1 MKNNLQPL
9 SQKLKSLPARMLLVF
24 VAFLTMVI
32 VSGFIMSRSLSDKL
46 HQSANELIDESA
58 IFISST
64 LLGPEIVLNLIA
76 DHIEDKIK
84 HGDTLESIKEYLVE
98 ASLPV
103 FKGNIRMFD
112 YYTVYGYFDV
122 FAQYENDLNVFIDGG
137 GWHPKDEP
145 DISWVAS
152 ERPWYKAA
160 VEAGGPVV
168 VTDPYIDPSTLMP
181 VIAYTRL
188 LLDENGKQL
197 AVIGLDVPLV
207 FLALLVSGEH
217 MTPGAYVFLLD
228 NNLQV
233 IIHPDERIIGTTIY
247 NTSYDMARFLERLI
261 QGEEISFE
269 RFTDYRGIKSILFMR
284 QMETGW
290 YMAKVVPRN
299 VYFSDLYKM
308 LLIVGALAVILASVL
323 IYILVLLE
331 RAQNKAIKEIKRRDN
346 LLRSVNDTANVL
358 LTAKDDETLHKA
370 LVSCMKNVGQ
380 SLDIDFFE
388 VWRNEEREDGLYAVL
403 EHFWYSDFGMGIKA
417 VLHITEFSYSEA
429 PGWKKR
435 LEKGEFIA
443 GPVTKL
449 SKEDQLFLEDFKTKS
464 VLTIPVF
471 IQEQFWGFCC
481 IDDCRNVR
489 TPTMDEINILRSV
502 SYMLANTIY
511 RHDLTKELEE
521 AFKRV
526 EAASRAK
533 SDFLSAMSHEMR
545 TPMNAIIGMTTIGK
559 KAKDVQNKDTALEK
573 ISDASSHLLG
583 VINDVLDMAKIE
595 ANKLELTPVKYNFD
609 RMIQKVISVINFRV
623 EDKKQNLTV
632 NVDKNIPRFV
642 YGDDQ
647 RLVQV
652 ITNIL
657 ANAVKFTPEGGKI
670 SLDAVLTAEIN
681 SECEVCITVTDNGI
695 GISPEQQKRVF
706 VAFEQAESGIS
717 REYGGTGLGL
727 VISKRIIEL
736 MGGTIR
742 IESELGLG
750 AKVIFTVKM
759 KYGELESNLKAPSKN
774 DSSKYT
780 KDKFIGKHLLLAE
793 DIEINREILISLL
806 EDTGLLI
813 DCAENG
819 LEALEKLNAAPT
831 KYDIIFMDVQMPKM
845 DGHEATRRIR
855 ALGIDLP
862 IIAIT
867 ANVFKNDIEDC
878 LAAGM
883 NDHIGKPIDIDRVFE
898 VLHEYL

>member
-1 MKNNLQPL
+1 MA
-9 SQKLKSLPARMLLVF
+9 KLKSLPARMLLVLM
-24 VAFLTMVI
+24 AFLTMVI

-46 HQSANELIDESA
+46 HQNANELINESA

-76 DHIEDKIK
+76 DNIEDKIK
-84 HGDTLESIKEYLVE
+84 RGENLEKIKEYLVE
-98 ASLPV
+98 ASLPA
-103 FKGNIRMFD
+103 FKENIRMFD

-122 FAQYENDLNVFIDGG
+122 FAQYENDLDAFIDGG
-137 GWHPKDEP
+137 GWHPADEP
-145 DISWVAS
+145 DTVWVAS

-160 VEAGGPVV
+160 VAAGGSVV

-188 LLDENGKQL
+188 IFDENGKQL
-197 AVIGLDVPLV
+197 AVIGLDVPLD
-207 FLALLVSGEH
+207 FLALLVSGEF
-217 MTPGAYVFLLD
+217 MTPGGYIFLLD

-233 IIHPDERIIGTTIY
+233 IVHPHDQIVGTTVY
-247 NTSYDMARFLERLI
+247 DTSYDIARFLERLI
-261 QGEEISFE
+261 QGEELSFE
-269 RFTDYRGIKSILFMR
+269 KLINYQGANSILFMR
-284 QMETGW
+284 SIENGW
-290 YMAKVVPRN
+290 YMAKVIPHFE
-299 VYFSDLYKM
+299 YFRDLYTM
-308 LLIVGALAVILASVL
+308 LLIVGILAVFLASVL

-331 RAQNKAIKEIKRRDN
+331 RAQNKAIHEIKRRDN
-346 LLRSVNDTANVL
+346 LLRSVNNTANVL
-358 LTAKDDETLHKA
+358 LTAKDDDTLHKA

-388 VWRNEEREDGLYAVL
+388 VWRNEKRGENLYAVL
-403 EHFWYSDFGMGIKA
+403 EHYWYSDYGVGIKA
-417 VLHITEFSYSEA
+417 ALHITEFAYEET
-429 PGWKKR
+429 PGWKER

-443 GPVTKL
+443 GPVSKL
-449 SKEDQLFLEDFKTKS
+449 SKEDQLFLEDFKIKS
-464 VLTIPVF
+464 ALTIPVF
-471 IQEQFWGFCC
+471 VQEQFWGFCC
-481 IDDCRNVR
+481 IDDCRSIR
-489 TPTMDEINILRSV
+489 MPTEDEVNILRSV

-511 RHDLTKELEE
+511 RRDLTKELEE

-559 KAKDVQNKDTALEK
+559 KAKDVQNKDAALEK
-573 ISDASSHLLG
+573 INDASSHLLG

-595 ANKLELTPVKYNFD
+595 ANKLELTPIKYNFN
-609 RMIQKVISVINFRV
+609 RMVQKVISVINFRV

-647 RLVQV
+647 RLAQV

-657 ANAVKFTPEGGKI
+657 SNAVKFTPEGGKI
-670 SLDAVLTAEIN
+670 GLDAVLTAEN
-681 SECEVCITVTDNGI
+681 NGECEIRITVTDSGI

-736 MGGTIR
+736 MGGSIN

-750 AKVIFTVKM
+750 AKIIFTVKM
-759 KYGELESNLKAPSKN
+759 KYGELDTTLKTPDKA
-774 DSSKYT
+774 DSFEQT
-780 KDKFIGKHLLLAE
+780 KGEFMGKHLLLAE
-793 DIEINREILISLL
+793 DIAINREILISLL
-806 EDTGLLI
+806 EDTGILI

-819 LEALEKLNAAPT
+819 KEALEKVSAAPT

-845 DGHEATRRIR
+845 DGLESTRRIR
-855 ALGIDLP
+855 TLGIDLP

-867 ANVFKNDIEDC
+867 ANVFMNDIEDC

-883 NDHIGKPIDIDRVFE
+883 NGHIGKPLDIDKVFE
-898 VLHEYL
+898 VLREYLK